1 VRSELPASKSGTIND
16 VSKEI
21 SEKPVDPESIGE
33 DEAEA
38 LPNISKRLKKVVKP
52 SKTPLPTV
60 VHHHYH
66 HYNNRDSHSNQEDD
80 GFPEHSMEKKVE
92 EESEAPF

>member
-1 VRSELPASKSGTIND
+1 MRSELPASKSGTIND

-66 HYNNRDSHSNQEDD
+66 IASQLDFASNYR
-80 GFPEHSMEKKVE
+80 HL
-92 EESEAPF
+92 